1 MVDTIDN
8 DKPLTTISITG
19 AMKMLIL
26 ALGWCVYINS
36 AKLLQK
42 AGLFDEEKDD
52 DSDDPFSIFK
62 HKIEQL

>member
-8 DKPLTTISITG
+8 DKPLTTISIIG

-26 ALGWCVYINS
+26 ALGCVYINS

-52 DSDDPFSIFK
+52 DSDDPFSTFK